1 MMPRRTAAAAAF
13 AARPLQN
20 KMSHDFGGQ
29 IIPEAA
35 KSHRV
40 MAYLFNGYWEDIGT
54 IESFFNA
61 NLALTHNVR
70 AGGRAAP
77 PLLLLSAA
85 QCCVLS
91 RCSCACAASHS

>member
-1 MMPRRTAAAAAF
+1 
-13 AARPLQN
+13 
-20 KMSHDFGGQ
+20 MSHDFGGQ

-61 NLALTHNVR
+61 NLALTHNVSESGRFSWCR
-70 AGGRAAP
+70 A
-77 PLLLLSAA
+77 SAA
-85 QCCVLS
+85 KLPEAVLA
-91 RCSCACAASHS
+91 RCSPASAASQNR